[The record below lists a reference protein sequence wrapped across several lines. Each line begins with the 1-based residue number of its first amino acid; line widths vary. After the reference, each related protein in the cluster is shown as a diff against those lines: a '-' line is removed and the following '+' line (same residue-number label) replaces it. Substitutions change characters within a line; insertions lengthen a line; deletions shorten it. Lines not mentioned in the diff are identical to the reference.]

1 LSGVAMDTEPSKR
14 TLSDRAAALAL
25 LCGLFAATSAFAQGT
40 NSTLAEIA
48 AYSGPD
54 RVAKLVAG
62 AKKEGA
68 VNVYT
73 SETVEDVGALSQA
86 FVAKYGVKLNV
97 WRGSSEDI
105 LQRAVVEARGGRF
118 DADAFETGATAMESL
133 HRELLLQRV
142 DSPAAADLAPEAIQP
157 HHEWI
162 GTRYNIFVAAY
173 NTQLIAGTAL
183 PKGYDDLTDPK
194 WKGKLGIEAD
204 DSDWFGA
211 VVEALGEERGLK
223 LFRDIVAANGM
234 SVRKGHTL
242 LANLV
247 VSSEVPLAIATY
259 FYKVAQL
266 KGRGAPID
274 SLSIAP
280 VVARFE
286 GAGVAGRAP
295 HPYAAVLFM
304 DFMLTDAQDILA
316 KRDFFPADVRVKP
329 MPSGLTFL
337 DPAKALDQSQ
347 KWSKYYRDI
356 VTHSVR

>member
-1 LSGVAMDTEPSKR
+1 MLAQPSKR
-14 TLSDRAAALAL
+14 ALSDRAAALAL
-25 LCGLFAATSAFAQGT
+25 LCGLLAATSAFAQGT

-54 RVAKLVAG
+54 RIAKLVAG
-62 AKKEGA
+62 ARKEGT

-73 SETVEDVGALSQA
+73 SETVEDIGALSLA
-86 FVAKYGVKLNV
+86 FEAKYGFKLNV

-105 LQRAVVEARGGRF
+105 LQRVVVEARGGRF
-118 DADAFETGATAMESL
+118 DADVFETGATAMESL
-133 HRELLLQRV
+133 HRERLLQQV
-142 DSPAAADLAPEAIQP
+142 DLPAAADLASEAIQP

-173 NTQLIAGTAL
+173 NTRLVAGSAL
-183 PKGYDDLTDPK
+183 PKGYDDLADAK

-223 LFRDIVAANGM
+223 LFRNIVASNGI

-247 VSSEVPLAIATY
+247 VSGEVPLAIAAY

-266 KGRGAPID
+266 KNRGAPID
-274 SLSIAP
+274 ALAIAP

-286 GAGVAGRAP
+286 GAGVARHTP
-295 HPYAAVLFM
+295 HPYAAILFIE
-304 DFMLTDAQDILA
+304 FMLTDAQDILA

-329 MPSGLTFL
+329 MPAGLTFL

-356 VTHSVR
+356 VTHPVH

>member
-1 LSGVAMDTEPSKR
+1 VDAEPSKR
-14 TLSDRAAALAL
+14 ALSDRAAALVL
-25 LCGLFAATSAFAQGT
+25 LCGLLAATSAFAQGT
-40 NSTLAEIA
+40 NATLAEIA
-48 AYSGPD
+48 AYGGPD
-54 RVAKLVAG
+54 RIAKLIAG

-68 VNVYT
+68 VNIYS
-73 SETVEDVGALSQA
+73 SETVEDIGALSLA
-86 FVAKYGVKLNV
+86 FEAKYGVKLNL

-105 LQRAVVEARGGRF
+105 LQRAIVEARGGRF
-118 DADAFETGATAMESL
+118 DADVFETGATAMESL
-133 HRELLLQRV
+133 HRERLLQPV
-142 DSPAAADLAPEAIQP
+142 DLPAAANLAPEATQP

-173 NTQLIAGTAL
+173 NTRLIGGSAL
-183 PKGYDDLTDPK
+183 PKGYDDLVDPR

-223 LFRDIVAANGM
+223 LFRDIVASNGV

-247 VSSEVPLAIATY
+247 VSGEVPLAISTY

-266 KGRGAPID
+266 KDRGAPID
-274 SLSIAP
+274 ALAIAP
-280 VVARFE
+280 EVARFE
-286 GAGVAGRAP
+286 GAGVARRAP

-304 DFMLTDAQDILA
+304 EFMLTEAQDILA

-329 MPSGLTFL
+329 MPAGLTFL

-356 VTHSVR
+356 VTHPVH

>member
-1 LSGVAMDTEPSKR
+1 MDAKPSKR
-14 TLSDRAAALAL
+14 ALSDRAAALVL
-25 LCGLFAATSAFAQGT
+25 LCGLLAAPSAFAQET

-48 AYSGPD
+48 AYNGPD
-54 RVAKLVAG
+54 RIAKLAAG
-62 AKKEGA
+62 AKKEGT
-68 VNVYT
+68 VNLYT
-73 SETVEDVGALSQA
+73 SETVEDVGALSLA
-86 FVAKYGVKLNV
+86 FTTKYGLKLNF

-105 LQRAVVEARGGRF
+105 LQRAVVEAHGGRF
-118 DADAFETGATAMESL
+118 DADAFETGATAMEL
-133 HRELLLQRV
+133 LRRELLLQRV
-142 DSPAAADLAPEAIQP
+142 DLPAVADLAPEAMQP
-157 HHEWI
+157 HHEWT
-162 GTRYNIFVAAY
+162 GTRYNVFVAAY
-173 NTQLIAGTAL
+173 NTQLIAGSAL
-183 PKGYDDLTDPK
+183 PKGYDDLADPR

-211 VVEALGEERGLK
+211 VIAALGEERGLK
-223 LFRDIVAANGM
+223 LFRDIVATNGI

-247 VSSEVPLAIATY
+247 ASGEVPLAIATY

-274 SLSIAP
+274 ALSIAP

-286 GAGVAGRAP
+286 GVGVARRAP

-304 DFMLTDAQDILA
+304 EFMLTDAQNILA
-316 KRDFFPADVRVKP
+316 KRDFFPADARVKP
-329 MPSGLTFL
+329 MPAGLTFL

-356 VTHSVR
+356 VTHPVH

>member
-1 LSGVAMDTEPSKR
+1 MNAKSSKR
-14 TLSDRAAALAL
+14 ALSDRAAAVAL
-25 LCGLFAATSAFAQGT
+25 LCGLLAATSAFAQGT
-40 NSTLAEIA
+40 NATLAEIA
-48 AYSGPD
+48 AYGGPD
-54 RVAKLVAG
+54 RIAKLIAG
-62 AKKEGA
+62 AKKDGA
-68 VNVYT
+68 VNIYS
-73 SETVEDVGALSQA
+73 SETVEDIGALSLA
-86 FVAKYGVKLNV
+86 FEAKYGVKLNL

-118 DADAFETGATAMESL
+118 DADVFETGATAMESL
-133 HRELLLQRV
+133 HRERLLQPV
-142 DSPAAADLAPEAIQP
+142 DFPAAADLAPEAIQS

-173 NTQLIAGTAL
+173 NTRLIAGSAL
-183 PKGYDDLTDPK
+183 PKGYDDLADPK

-223 LFRDIVAANGM
+223 LFRDIVASNGV

-247 VSSEVPLAIATY
+247 VSGEVPLAISTY

-266 KGRGAPID
+266 KDRGAPID
-274 SLSIAP
+274 ALTISP

-286 GAGVAGRAP
+286 GAGLARRAP

-304 DFMLTDAQDILA
+304 EFMLTDAQDILA
-316 KRDFFPADVRVKP
+316 KRNFFPADVRLKP
-329 MPSGLTFL
+329 MPAGLTFL

-356 VTHSVR
+356 VTHPMH

>member
-1 LSGVAMDTEPSKR
+1 MDAQSKR
-14 TLSDRAAALAL
+14 ALPDRAAALAL
-25 LCGLFAATSAFAQGT
+25 LCGLFLATSAFAQGT

-54 RVAKLVAG
+54 RIATLIAG

-68 VNVYT
+68 VNLYT
-73 SETVEDVGALSQA
+73 SETVEDIGALSQA
-86 FVAKYGVKLNV
+86 FATKYGVKLNI

-118 DADAFETGATAMESL
+118 DADAVETGATAMESL
-133 HRELLLQRV
+133 HRERLLQSV
-142 DSPAAADLAPEAIQP
+142 DLPATAALAPEAIQP
-157 HHEWI
+157 HREWI
-162 GTRYNIFVAAY
+162 GTRYNVFVAAY
-173 NTQLIAGTAL
+173 NTRLVAGADL
-183 PKGYDDLTDPK
+183 PKSYDNLADAR

-211 VVEALGEERGLK
+211 VIEALGEERGLK
-223 LFRDIVAANGM
+223 LFRDIVATNGV

-247 VSSEVPLAIATY
+247 VSGEVPLAISTY

-274 SLSIAP
+274 ALAIAP
-280 VVARFE
+280 VMARFE
-286 GAGVAGRAP
+286 GAGVARRAP
-295 HPYAAVLFM
+295 HPYAAILFM
-304 DFMLTDAQDILA
+304 EFMLTDAQDILA
-316 KRDFFPADVRVKP
+316 KRDFFPAEVRVKP
-329 MPSGLTFL
+329 MPAGLTFL

-356 VTHSVR
+356 VTHPVH